1 MNIVFSPQAKK
12 HLQKFPFSLRKT
24 LYKQLVLLEGNP
36 RHPSLRVRRMSG
48 RLYFEARITRGYRFV
63 FQRAGDELWII
74 ALGPHDEG
82 LGKK

>member
-12 HLQKFPFSLRKT
+12 QLHKLPLSLRKT
-24 LYKQLVLLEGNP
+24 LYKQLTLLEMNP
-36 RHPSLRVRRMSG
+36 RHPSLRTKRLSG
-48 RLYFEARITRGYRFV
+48 YPYFEVRITRGYRFV
-63 FQRAGDELWII
+63 FDRVQDAIWII